1 MKAAL
6 LILVA
11 IVVAWLVFGEEEFE
25 GEKILTV
32 FVVLACVIILTA
44 LKSIVA

>member
-1 MKAAL
+1 MKTVL
-6 LILVA
+6 LMLAA
-11 IVVAWLVFGEEEFE
+11 IVVAWLIFGEEEFE

-32 FVVLACVIILTA
+32 FVVLACVIILTS